1 MSSCTP
7 TVTSFR
13 SHPSVLPAAPRRLAF
28 TLVELLVVIAI
39 IGVLVGL
46 LLPAVQSAREAARR
60 MQCSNSMRQVSLAMH
75 NYHDVYKKFPSS
87 QTNDVAVWS
96 VSILPQL
103 EAGNVADL
111 YDYALDWDEG
121 ENLELATQMPTVY
134 QCASN
139 PSADDT
145 LSANGFQTTDYSV
158 LRNASDWDKYESL
171 FERNKFRSM
180 RDIIDGTS
188 STCMIYESA
197 GRSDWWVK
205 GRRNPLSPSY
215 SHTWGTEKPPWTSSG
230 NAGWMF
236 ACAVD
241 MSPSGGEMSAVYWSA
256 GNQVVNVSNWFGGPY
271 SFHTGGVQMGMADG
285 SVRFIT
291 ESIAF
296 DTLKAMTS
304 INGGEVVGE
313 F

>member
-1 MSSCTP
+1 MNLGPKTP
-7 TVTSFR
+7 LHLLVRT
-13 SHPSVLPAAPRRLAF
+13 ARLRAAF

-75 NYHDVYKKFPSS
+75 NYHDTYQKFPTS
-87 QTNDVAVWS
+87 QTSEVAVWS

-103 EAGNVADL
+103 EAASVADL
-111 YDYALDWDEG
+111 YDDALDWDEG
-121 ENLELATQMPTVY
+121 VNLDLATQMPTVY

-139 PSADDT
+139 PSAGGT
-145 LSANGFQTTDYSV
+145 LSGNGFQTTDYSV
-158 LRNASDWDKYESL
+158 LRNATDWDKYESL
-171 FERNKFRSM
+171 FQRNKFRSM

-197 GRSDWWVK
+197 GRSDWYVQH
-205 GRRNPLSPSY
+205 RQNPLSTGY
-215 SHTWGTEKPPWTSSG
+215 THTWGTDKPAWSSSG

-236 ACAVD
+236 SCAVD
-241 MSPSGGEMSAVYWSA
+241 MSPSGGEMTAVYWSA
-256 GNQVVNVSNWFGGPY
+256 GNRVLNVSNWFGAPY
-271 SFHTGGVQMGMADG
+271 SFHTGGIQMGMADG
-285 SVRFIT
+285 SVRFIG